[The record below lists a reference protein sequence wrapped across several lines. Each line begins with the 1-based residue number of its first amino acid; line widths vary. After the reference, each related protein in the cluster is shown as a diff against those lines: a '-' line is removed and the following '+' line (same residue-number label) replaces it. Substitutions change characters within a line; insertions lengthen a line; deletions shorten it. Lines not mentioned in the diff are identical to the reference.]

1 MFIDPHPEDSA
12 GTLVILGDLQVNG
25 TTTTINSV
33 DLTIRDRNI
42 ILADSATNN
51 PQADGAGI
59 TVGTYGSSPA
69 ITYDAN
75 TNRWDFNR
83 SIEVGSVEVILLL
96 DSDNIVMPD
105 NSKIKMGT
113 GADLEIYHDG
123 SHSYVDDRGT
133 GDLRLRG
140 NGL

>member
-42 ILADSATNN
+42 ILSDSATNN

-59 TVGTYGSSPA
+59 TVGT
-69 ITYDAN
+69 
-75 TNRWDFNR
+75 
-83 SIEVGSVEVILLL
+83 
-96 DSDNIVMPD
+96 
-105 NSKIKMGT
+105 
-113 GADLEIYHDG
+113 
-123 SHSYVDDRGT
+123 
-133 GDLRLRG
+133 
-140 NGL
+140 